1 MQPINPDSVGQLKQ
15 KVVGG
20 IRYPLFY
27 MCAVIGCPN
36 RSDPDKVQANCVK
49 CILRNVN
56 AEKRNK
62 LRNLLGAVNET
73 N

>member
-1 MQPINPDSVGQLKQ
+1 MQPINPNSVGQFKQ
-15 KVVGG
+15 HVVGG
-20 IRYPLFY
+20 IRYPLLY

-36 RSDPDKVQANCVK
+36 RNDPDKVRTNCVR
-49 CILRNVN
+49 CILINVN
-56 AEKRNK
+56 AEKRNV